1 MEPRGTRS
9 GNCKP
14 KAQPQHIFQE
24 VVYMKIET
32 IALVFMDDEQDSFF
46 IENPPKGNPEKWI
59 SRFADKNHVEHVKV
73 VMRGER
79 VSEWM
84 NPNVSVEE

>member
-1 MEPRGTRS
+1 
-9 GNCKP
+9 
-14 KAQPQHIFQE
+14 
-24 VVYMKIET
+24 MKTET